1 MEVSLNVRT
10 DLALEAR
17 EDIKPKKGEIDGVI
31 MSVIPENNLIK
42 VTFVEIQNERGS
54 ALMKKPCGKYY
65 TVEASDIQYGNDE
78 YKEEVSKVI
87 HKYLR
92 ELSYASTGMK
102 NPRVLVVGLGNREVT
117 PDSVGPNAVDML
129 EISENIMG
137 VAPGVLAQTGM
148 ETARIVKGIAAE
160 NRPDLVIAVDALAAR
175 STKRLN
181 TTIQLSNTGIHP
193 GSGVGNH
200 RWGITEENIGVP
212 IIAIGVPTVVD
223 APTIISDTLDNI
235 LNELQPGSDI
245 KKLNNDNK
253 YELIKK
259 LIMPEIAQMFVTP
272 KDIDATAKILGLII
286 ANAIN
291 MTFDVNNTAG

>member
-1 MEVSLNVRT
+1 MEGTLNVRT

-54 ALMKKPCGKYY
+54 SLMKKPCGKYY

-235 LNELQPGSDI
+235 LNELQPDSDI

>member
-129 EISENIMG
+129 EISENRMG

-148 ETARIVKGIAAE
+148 ETARIVRGIAAE

-235 LNELQPGSDI
+235 LNELQPDSDI

>member
-31 MSVIPENNLIK
+31 MSVIPENDLIK

-235 LNELQPGSDI
+235 LNELQPDSDI

>member
-1 MEVSLNVRT
+1 MEGTLNVRT

-54 ALMKKPCGKYY
+54 SLMKKPCGKYY

-235 LNELQPGSDI
+235 LSELQPDSDI

>member
-1 MEVSLNVRT
+1 MEGTLNVRT

-31 MSVIPENNLIK
+31 MSVITENNLIK

-54 ALMKKPCGKYY
+54 SLMKKPCGKYY

-235 LNELQPGSDI
+235 LNELQPDSDI